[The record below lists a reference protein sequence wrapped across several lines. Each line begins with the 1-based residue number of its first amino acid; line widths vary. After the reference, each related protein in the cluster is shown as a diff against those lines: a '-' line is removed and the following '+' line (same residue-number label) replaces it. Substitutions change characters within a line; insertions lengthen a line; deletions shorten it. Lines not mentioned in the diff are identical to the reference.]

1 MQVQI
6 GKRKKIQFTDRV
18 HPVMGIVSLIMGVVA
33 MGGLITLCILSGN
46 TKGNSGLIVGVMGM
60 LAMLMSIVGF
70 FLAIKCY
77 RRDDIY
83 MVTPTLGSIV
93 NGIMVI
99 IFLLLFFMG
108 AM

>member
-6 GKRKKIQFTDRV
+6 GKRKKIQFTDRS
-18 HPVMGIVSLIMGVVA
+18 HPTLGIISIILGVVA
-33 MGGLITLCILSGN
+33 MGSLITLCVQSGN
-46 TKGNSGLIVGVMGM
+46 TQGNSGLIIGVLGM
-60 LAMLMSIVGF
+60 LAMIMSIVGF
-70 FLAIKCY
+70 FLAIRCY

-83 MVTPTLGSIV
+83 MVTPTIGSIV

-99 IFLLLFFMG
+99 VFLLLFFIG

>member
-6 GKRKKIQFTDRV
+6 GKRKKIQFTDRI
-18 HPVMGIVSLIMGVVA
+18 HPVMGIISVILGVVS
-33 MGGLITLCILSGN
+33 MGGLITLCVLSGN
-46 TKGNSGLIVGVMGM
+46 TKGNSGLIAGVLGM
-60 LAMLMSIVGF
+60 LAMIMSFIGF
-70 FLAIKCY
+70 FMAIRCY

-83 MVTPTLGSIV
+83 MVTPTIGSIV

-99 IFLLLFFMG
+99 IFLLLFFIG